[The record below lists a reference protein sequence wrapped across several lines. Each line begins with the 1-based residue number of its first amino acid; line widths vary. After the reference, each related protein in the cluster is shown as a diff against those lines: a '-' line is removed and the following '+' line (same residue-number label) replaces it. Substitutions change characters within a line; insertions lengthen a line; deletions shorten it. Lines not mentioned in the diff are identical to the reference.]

1 MRSTQLLTYDWRLF
15 LVPNAEFF
23 TSRIINNTAAPIRR
37 SSVELFIGYD
47 SDLQKVVNVVTDAAQ
62 SAAGVLAEP
71 RVSVRIRELGQD
83 DVVVEVRF
91 WTDSRRSDFVA
102 TTSAVRIAIV
112 GALKQAGIGLPDP
125 DVRILV
131 PRQSDKWQAALG
143 VGNSSKSQNSE
154 S

>member
-1 MRSTQLLTYDWRLF
+1 ML
-15 LVPNAEFF
+15 E
-23 TSRIINNTAAPIRR
+23 
-37 SSVELFIGYD
+37 
-47 SDLQKVVNVVTDAAQ
+47 
-62 SAAGVLAEP
+62 EP

-112 GALKQAGIGLPDP
+112 AALKQAGIGLPDP

-131 PRQSDKWQAALG
+131 PRH
-143 VGNSSKSQNSE
+143 VE
-154 S
+154 R